1 MSAFEQSVAPESSP
15 GVVYSRQ
22 TDRVWRLPC
31 YSPCWLPQTTDPRFL
46 LTQRKIGMPYG
57 GVHFLLK
64 PHGRLLTIRGRGLDK
79 GIPALRIG
87 IIFTTMQMCEHART
101 EILARR
107 DGVDYV
113 RCLDCDQVFEAED
126 LESVPVYDED
136 DQPAA

>member
-1 MSAFEQSVAPESSP
+1 MFLTEEPISYLTLWAAYSQFSSNL
-15 GVVYSRQ
+15 R
-22 TDRVWRLPC
+22 
-31 YSPCWLPQTTDPRFL
+31 
-46 LTQRKIGMPYG
+46 
-57 GVHFLLK
+57 
-64 PHGRLLTIRGRGLDK
+64 RGLDK